1 MSCSALIIGASGD
14 TGATIAERLAA
25 DGWSLYLHYNQN
37 QERICKL
44 QQQLSQQ
51 YARQDFFAL
60 QLDLTMGTG
69 AVDQLKSQLF
79 QVDAVI
85 FAAGMTTYGL
95 LPEVS
100 AEQIDALWQV
110 HVKTPMLILQA
121 LQSKLAQ
128 SDLGRIVFI
137 GSIYGGR
144 GSAME
149 VPYST
154 VKGAQSAFAN
164 AYAQEVGS
172 LGITVNVIAPGAVA
186 TKMNQQFTADEQAA
200 IAAEIPTGRFATP
213 TQIAYWVQTLLAPEA
228 NYLTGQTI
236 YVDGGWLK

>member
-1 MSCSALIIGASGD
+1 M
-14 TGATIAERLAA
+14 
-25 DGWSLYLHYNQN
+25 
-37 QERICKL
+37 
-44 QQQLSQQ
+44 
-51 YARQDFFAL
+51 
-60 QLDLTMGTG
+60 
-69 AVDQLKSQLF
+69 
-79 QVDAVI
+79 DAVI